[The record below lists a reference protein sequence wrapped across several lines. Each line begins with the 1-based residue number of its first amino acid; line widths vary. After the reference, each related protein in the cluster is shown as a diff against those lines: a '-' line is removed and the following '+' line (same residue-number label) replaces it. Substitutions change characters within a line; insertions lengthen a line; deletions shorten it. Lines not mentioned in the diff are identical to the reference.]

1 MTRTVA
7 RQLAVQIGFSV
18 ANEPAR
24 ASEAL
29 DAFLDEEYFASLAC
43 ENELFAEYPSKKQQD
58 YIRAVVLGT
67 AEHARELDAYIEKY
81 ARGWKLSR
89 ISRIALTILRTALF
103 EVLYMENVPDSVA
116 INEAVELAKG
126 FEEPE
131 TVSFI
136 NGILGSFMRGE
147 RGADPLP
154 EYRPEVETEISEPEA
169 EAAAAETP
177 EASEEKRREPSEE
190 Q

>member
-18 ANEPAR
+18 ANDPAR
-24 ASEAL
+24 APEAL
-29 DAFLDEEYFASLAC
+29 DAFLDQEYFASLAC
-43 ENELFAEYPSKKQQD
+43 ENELFAEYPPKKQQD
-58 YIRAVVLGT
+58 YICAVVLGT

-126 FEEPE
+126 FEELE

-147 RGADPLP
+147 RGSDPLP
-154 EYRPEVETEISEPEA
+154 EHVPETEAKISEPEA
-169 EAAAAETP
+169 TVAEAP
-177 EASEEKRREPSEE
+177 EASEEEHREPSEE

>member
-7 RQLAVQIGFSV
+7 RQLAVQLGFSV

-24 ASEAL
+24 AAEAV
-29 DAFLDEEYFASLAC
+29 DAFFDEDYYASLAG
-43 ENELFAEYPSKKQQD
+43 ENELFAEYPGEKQRD
-58 YIRAVVLGT
+58 YIRSIVTGT
-67 AEHARELDAYIEKY
+67 AAHARELDAYIEKY

-103 EVLYMENVPDSVA
+103 EVLYMDDVPDSVA

-126 FEEPE
+126 YEEPE
-131 TVSFI
+131 TVAFI

-147 RGADPLP
+147 RGAVPREEPAADGGEEP
-154 EYRPEVETEISEPEA
+154 VSE
-169 EAAAAETP
+169 ETP
-177 EASEEKRREPSEE
+177 VQSSFQDGAEES
-190 Q
+190 